1 MNGFMLFCATA
12 GVFAQNI
19 FMKGYT
25 RGKKTDIFTAVYYNL
40 LLSAGAFTV
49 YAAVQAVKG
58 AVFAVH
64 APTFVYAAVFS
75 LCFTASI
82 VFSTLALAHGP
93 MSVSVLLIEY
103 SLVIPTLFGVIF
115 CNERPGAC
123 AVFGLAFLVVSLFLT
138 TYGANGEKGKNNYLY
153 IFLAFIGNGT
163 CSVIQKLHQFNY
175 PGLYRTELLECS
187 ALGVFLLS
195 AVLLSAFT
203 LFGKKTAVSFGGTVR
218 YAFPSG
224 LCNGMVNYCVLIL
237 VGTMDSSVIFPV
249 ITAGGIVLTFAVSQI
264 FYREKLLFGQYIGY
278 VLGILSVIMLNL

>member
-64 APTFVYAAVFS
+64 TPTFVYAAVFS

-103 SLVIPTLFGVIF
+103 SLVLPTLFGVIF
-115 CNERPGAC
+115 CNERPGVC
-123 AVFGLAFLVVSLFLT
+123 AVFGLAFLVASLFLT
-138 TYGANGEKGKNNYLY
+138 TYGTNGEKGKNNYLY
-153 IFLAFIGNGT
+153 IFLAFIGNGM
-163 CSVIQKLHQFNY
+163 CSAIQKLHQFNY

-187 ALGVFLLS
+187 ALGGNSSLCRFAFGICVVWQKNRRQLRRNGQVRLSVRSVQRNGQLFCCNTCGNNGVIGNISRNNCRRHCSYICGIADFLPR
-195 AVLLSAFT
+195 
-203 LFGKKTAVSFGGTVR
+203 KTAFRAVHRVCAGNTV
-218 YAFPSG
+218 
-224 LCNGMVNYCVLIL
+224 
-237 VGTMDSSVIFPV
+237 
-249 ITAGGIVLTFAVSQI
+249 
-264 FYREKLLFGQYIGY
+264 GY
-278 VLGILSVIMLNL
+278 NA